1 VIADAVYFAIAGFD
15 FYHAT
20 ARALISRGLKA
31 GLTLYGWMRQRI
43 DAAAKRRRIDQEDL
57 KNAGE
62 LGRSRALLKCITTP
76 I

>member
-15 FYHAT
+15 FYHAI

-31 GLTLYGWMRQRI
+31 GLMLYGWIRQRI
-43 DAAAKRRRIDQEDL
+43 DAAARRRRIDQEDL

-62 LGRSRALLKCITTP
+62 FGRGRALLNV
-76 I
+76 